1 MKKILFVAT
10 VAKKHIC
17 QFHIPYLKWFHDQG
31 YEVHVCAKND
41 FEYKDI
47 FDVPYCDRFF
57 NVHFS
62 RSPFSGQNLTA
73 YKQLKEIISSND
85 YDLIHCHTPV
95 AAAMTRI
102 AARKARKKK
111 HTVVLYTTHGF
122 HFFKGAPSSSKI
134 YYIAEKK
141 LIKYTDGIIT
151 INREDHEMA
160 KMFCEG
166 KKCRAYY
173 IHGMGVDT
181 KTIAAAKTD
190 KRVLKKKFGIPEDAF
205 VLLSVSE
212 INQNKNL
219 TVTLKAFS
227 KIKHRD
233 IYYLICG
240 TGQMMDECVALA
252 KELGIS
258 DRVIFAGY
266 RYDIYH
272 IVHIADVFLF
282 PSLREGLGVAAIEAM
297 SAGVP
302 IVGSDIRGVREYA
315 VNMKNSLLLEP
326 TDADGFAEA
335 IEKLYGDEE
344 LRKTL
349 GRNAL
354 LSVPPFDINNSVKSI
369 TDIYREY
376 LEIPERQ
383 TQESAE
389 KESVAAN

>member
-1 MKKILFVAT
+1 MKRILFVAT

-17 QFHIPYLKWFHDQG
+17 QFHIPYLKWFHDHG
-31 YEVHVCAKND
+31 YEVHVCARND

-47 FDVPYCDRFF
+47 FDVPYCDRYF

-73 YKQLKEIISSND
+73 YKQLKEIIRNNK

-102 AARKARKKK
+102 AARKTRKNNG
-111 HTVVLYTTHGF
+111 TVVLYTTHGF
-122 HFFKGAPSSSKI
+122 HFFKGAPSSSRI
-134 YYIAEKK
+134 YYIAEKA
-141 LIKYTDGIIT
+141 LIRYTDGIIT

-160 KMFCEG
+160 KKFCEG
-166 KKCRAYY
+166 NKCRAYY

-181 KTIAAAKTD
+181 KTIAAAGTD
-190 KRVLKKKFGIPEDAF
+190 KRVLKKRFDIPENAF

-219 TVTLKAFS
+219 TVSLKAFARIER
-227 KIKHRD
+227 KD

-240 TGQMMDECVALA
+240 TGQMMDECVELT

-272 IVHIADVFLF
+272 LVHIADAFLF

-302 IVGSDIRGVREYA
+302 VIGSDIRGVREYA
-315 VNMKNSLLLEP
+315 VNMENSILLEP
-326 TDADGFAEA
+326 TDIDGFAGA
-335 IEKLYGDEE
+335 IEKLYSDDE
-344 LRKTL
+344 LRDRL
-349 GRNAL
+349 GKNAL
-354 LSVPPFDINNSVKSI
+354 LSVPPFDIRNSIKSI

-376 LEIPERQ
+376 LEIPER
-383 TQESAE
+383 E
-389 KESVAAN
+389 ESVTAN

>member
-1 MKKILFVAT
+1 MKRILFVAT

-17 QFHIPYLKWFHDQG
+17 QFHIPYLKWFHDHG
-31 YEVHVCAKND
+31 YEVHVCARND

-47 FDVPYCDRFF
+47 FDVPYCDRYF

-73 YKQLKEIISSND
+73 YKQLKEIIRNNK

-102 AARKARKKK
+102 AARKTRKNNG
-111 HTVVLYTTHGF
+111 TVVLYTTHGF
-122 HFFKGAPSSSKI
+122 HFFKGAPSSSRI
-134 YYIAEKK
+134 YYIAEKA
-141 LIKYTDGIIT
+141 LIRYTDGIIT

-160 KMFCEG
+160 KKFCEG
-166 KKCRAYY
+166 NKCRAYY

-181 KTIAAAKTD
+181 KTIAAAGTD
-190 KRVLKKKFGIPEDAF
+190 KRVLKKRFGIPENAF

-219 TVTLKAFS
+219 TVSLKAFARIER
-227 KIKHRD
+227 KD

-240 TGQMMDECVALA
+240 TGQMMDECVELT

-272 IVHIADVFLF
+272 LVHIADAFLF

-302 IVGSDIRGVREYA
+302 VIGSDIRGVREYA
-315 VNMKNSLLLEP
+315 VNMENSILLEP
-326 TDADGFAEA
+326 TDIDGFAGA
-335 IEKLYGDEE
+335 IEKLYSDDE
-344 LRKTL
+344 LRDRL
-349 GRNAL
+349 GKNAL
-354 LSVPPFDINNSVKSI
+354 LSVPPFDIRNSIKSI

-376 LEIPERQ
+376 LEIPER
-383 TQESAE
+383 E
-389 KESVAAN
+389 ESVTAN